1 MPITPSRLHNEQGP
15 NLFPDSFERLF
26 RMKPILA
33 GLAACLLLGACSG
46 NEAPAEPQPVPVRIV
61 TVASQT
67 VPNVIELPGR
77 VEPVRVAEVRARVTG
92 IVQQRLY
99 EEGTDVRAG
108 QPLFRIDPRELR
120 ASYAQTQAAL
130 QRAQATAANARAVVE
145 RYRPLVEENA
155 ISGQE
160 YDAALAA
167 SREAQANVAQIRAQ
181 LEASSLQ
188 LGYTTVRAPIGG
200 RVGRAQVTEGA
211 LVSQAEGT
219 LMTRIEQISPVY
231 VSFAQAAS
239 EVIRIR
245 RAIAAGEID
254 LDEDD
259 RVEVRLTFSD
269 GAEYPVSGFID
280 FLAYSVDQETGTVEL
295 RAEFPNPQNLLL
307 RGEFVRARI
316 FAGQVQNGL
325 TVPQRAVSLTES
337 GGTVF
342 VVDREGKAAVRPVE
356 LGAMVDGRWIVEGG
370 IRAGDRVIVSNLQ
383 KIRPGAPV
391 KVVDAPTGRSSAKQT
406 ARAPRPASTGGA
418 D

>member
-1 MPITPSRLHNEQGP
+1 
-15 NLFPDSFERLF
+15 
-26 RMKPILA
+26 MKPLFA
-33 GLAACLLLGACSG
+33 ASLAATLLLGACSG
-46 NEAPAEPQPVPVRIV
+46 AEAPPAPQPIPVRTV
-61 TVASQT
+61 TIASQS

-188 LGYTTVRAPIGG
+188 LGYTTVRAPIAG
-200 RVGRAQVTEGA
+200 RVGRAEVTEGA

-254 LDEDD
+254 LDAND

-269 GAEYPVSGFID
+269 GTDYPVAGFID

-307 RGEFVRARI
+307 PGEFVRARI

-325 TVPQRAVSLTES
+325 TVPQRAVSLTED
-337 GGTVF
+337 GGTVY
-342 VVDREGKAAVRPVE
+342 VVDREGQAAVRPVK
-356 LGAMVDGRWIVEGG
+356 LGAMVEGRWIVESGLKV
-370 IRAGDRVIVSNLQ
+370 GDRVIVSNLQ

-391 KVVDAPTGRSSAKQT
+391 TIVQPQSRPQT
-406 ARAPRPASTGGA
+406 SGAANAQQPARNGGA
-418 D
+418 R

>member
-1 MPITPSRLHNEQGP
+1 
-15 NLFPDSFERLF
+15 
-26 RMKPILA
+26 MKPISL
-33 GLAACLLLGACSG
+33 GLAACLFLTACSG
-46 NEAPAEPQPVPVRIV
+46 AETPPEQQAVPVRAV
-61 TVASQT
+61 TVASQA

-99 EEGTDVRAG
+99 EEGSDVGAG

-145 RYRPLVEENA
+145 RYRPLVAENA

-188 LGYTTVRAPIGG
+188 LGYTTVRAPISG
-200 RVGRAQVTEGA
+200 RVGRAEVTEGA
-211 LVSQAEGT
+211 LVSQPEGT
-219 LMTRIEQISPVY
+219 LMTRIEQISTVY

-254 LDEDD
+254 LDENDQ
-259 RVEVRLTFSD
+259 VEVRLTFSD
-269 GAEYPVSGFID
+269 GTEYPVPGYID
-280 FLAYSVDQETGTVEL
+280 FLAFSVDQQTGTVEL

-307 RGEFVRARI
+307 PGEFVRARI

-325 TVPQRAVSLTES
+325 TVPQRAVSLTED

-342 VVDREGKAAVRPVE
+342 VVDENGQAAIRPVE
-356 LGAMVDGRWIVEGG
+356 LGAMVDGRWIVESGLKV
-370 IRAGDRVIVSNLQ
+370 GDRVIVSNLQ

-391 KVVDAPTGRSSAKQT
+391 TVVKTPTGRNAAKP
-406 ARAPRPASTGGA
+406 APASTGGA
-418 D
+418 R

>member
-1 MPITPSRLHNEQGP
+1 
-15 NLFPDSFERLF
+15 
-26 RMKPILA
+26 MKPLFA
-33 GLAACLLLGACSG
+33 ASLAATLLLGACSG
-46 NEAPAEPQPVPVRIV
+46 AEAPPAPQPVPVRTV
-61 TVASQT
+61 TIASQS

-188 LGYTTVRAPIGG
+188 LGYTTVRAPIAG
-200 RVGRAQVTEGA
+200 RVGRAEVTEGA

-254 LDEDD
+254 LDAND

-269 GAEYPVSGFID
+269 GTDYPVAGFID

-307 RGEFVRARI
+307 PGEFVRARI

-325 TVPQRAVSLTES
+325 TVPQRAVSLTED

-342 VVDREGKAAVRPVE
+342 VVDGEGQAAVRPVK
-356 LGAMVDGRWIVEGG
+356 LGAMVDGRWIVESGLKV
-370 IRAGDRVIVSNLQ
+370 GDRVIVSNLQ

-391 KVVDAPTGRSSAKQT
+391 TIVQPQS
-406 ARAPRPASTGGA
+406 RPQTGGA
-418 D
+418 ARQQQPARSGGAQ